1 MLYYYYTH
9 KQDTDI
15 HINMDFIWNCYWMV
29 FFACPRNH
37 LTCISRVIKCLFD
50 SMNLTHRTPGL
61 KSTQRRFGQYIYMLL
76 IQNILTYN
84 PIYLFVCYTIEMAHA
99 ASYEPLMRCT
109 NEFTTNKI
117 NKNYCQIWN
126 INKTLGIQLGYKKKI
141 KFKRNNSEDWTK

>member
-1 MLYYYYTH
+1 
-9 KQDTDI
+9 
-15 HINMDFIWNCYWMV
+15 MV

-50 SMNLTHRTPGL
+50 SMNLTHRTSGL

-126 INKTLGIQLGYKKKI
+126 INKTLGIQLEYKKRNQIQTEQFGRLNKI
-141 KFKRNNSEDWTK
+141 TEKNREKHTNKMWRFYELCSVFFG